1 MEHKTELIKAGQVAS
16 GFDMEST
23 YMVVCSCGHRTKA
36 RVYADAIIDKARHDW
51 ETEMTE
57 RYPGEDID
65 DETPDWADWWGKATG
80 CTA

>member
-1 MEHKTELIKAGQVAS
+1 MAGVCHTGYMEHKTELVKAGQVMS

-51 ETEMTE
+51 ES
-57 RYPGEDID
+57 D
-65 DETPDWADWWGKATG
+65 DR
-80 CTA
+80 